1 MEKMKKETEPKSSST
16 QSMAQEPNAKA
27 DPKNS
32 DPEVDAEGFVIVPTT
47 EPEKEKEKE
56 SQIQNEQSPN
66 QAQSGLRNSVHPL
79 DSGSPA
85 ADRDANMSAP
95 NRYNPN
101 LAQAPAMDSSS
112 ASFKEKM
119 DIVRDAFWRWKRIMG
134 EATKKAEDLAGNTW
148 QHLKTSPSLAEAA
161 MGRIAQGTKV
171 LAEGGYEKIFRQ
183 TFETVPEEK
192 LQDCF
197 ACYLSTSAGPVM
209 GVLYVST
216 EKLAYCSDSPLSY
229 KNGTQTEW
237 SYYKVIIPLHQLK
250 AINPSTSKV
259 NASEKYIQVTSVD
272 AHEFWFMGFL
282 NYEGAV
288 QCLQEVLQLNSL
300 QSV

>member
-32 DPEVDAEGFVIVPTT
+32 DPEMDSEGFVIVPTT
-47 EPEKEKEKE
+47 EPEKEKEKEKE

-112 ASFKEKM
+112 ASFKGKEDGYSEGCLLEMEEDSGRSDEESRGSCRKH
-119 DIVRDAFWRWKRIMG
+119 V
-134 EATKKAEDLAGNTW
+134 ATL
-148 QHLKTSPSLAEAA
+148 PSLAEAA

-171 LAEGGYEKIFRQ
+171 LAEGGYEKIFTQ

-192 LQDCF
+192 LQDSF

-282 NYEGAV
+282 NYEAAV